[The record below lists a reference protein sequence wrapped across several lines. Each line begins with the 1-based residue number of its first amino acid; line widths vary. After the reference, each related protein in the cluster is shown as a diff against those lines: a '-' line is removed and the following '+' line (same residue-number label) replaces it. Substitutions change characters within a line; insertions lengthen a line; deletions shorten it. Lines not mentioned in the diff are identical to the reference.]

1 MAPYRKRCLE
11 FMFVATHA
19 QKKNTPQDIIM
30 RTEMAEKK
38 KARKIYMILTKP
50 PAERLSRMRDS
61 HTSNTMHCHIHRRD
75 EPQMAYQA
83 YAYVHHR
90 RVL

>member
-19 QKKNTPQDIIM
+19 QKKKYSAGYNYAY
-30 RTEMAEKK
+30 RNGGEK
-38 KARKIYMILTKP
+38 KAREIYMILTKP